1 MKTRLGRYERQLLA
15 YTQLRD
21 KTTLRTHELITPL
34 RISPKQERELLSR
47 LARAGMIA
55 RVSRG
60 LYLVPPRL
68 PLGGK
73 WSPNENLALD
83 TLIKDQGGRY
93 QICGPNAFNRYGFDE
108 QIPNRIYVYNNRISG
123 ERSIGPI
130 QLSLIKVA
138 DDRLGGTE
146 EVTTGDEITVA
157 YSSRVR
163 TLVDAVYD
171 WSRFQS
177 VPQAY
182 EWIRRE
188 LAEKRIRAADLAK
201 TTLQYGDTGT
211 IRRMGFLLEQ
221 EGVPPSIL
229 RKLAR
234 ALKPSTSLIPWI
246 PGCPKRGT
254 INRRWGVVINE
265 KT

>member
-108 QIPNRIYVYNNRISG
+108 QIPNRTYVYNNRISG

-157 YSSRVR
+157 
-163 TLVDAVYD
+163 
-171 WSRFQS
+171 
-177 VPQAY
+177 
-182 EWIRRE
+182 
-188 LAEKRIRAADLAK
+188 
-201 TTLQYGDTGT
+201 
-211 IRRMGFLLEQ
+211 
-221 EGVPPSIL
+221 
-229 RKLAR
+229 
-234 ALKPSTSLIPWI
+234 
-246 PGCPKRGT
+246 
-254 INRRWGVVINE
+254 
-265 KT
+265 

>member
-15 YTQLRD
+15 YTQMRD
-21 KTTLRTHELITPL
+21 KTTLRTNELIAPL

-60 LYLVPPRL
+60 LYLVPQRL

-73 WSPNENLALD
+73 WSPHEHLALD
-83 TLIKDQGGRY
+83 TLIKDRGGRY

-108 QIPNRIYVYNNRISG
+108 QIPNRTYAYNNRISG

-130 QLSLIKVA
+130 QFSLIKVA
-138 DDRLGGTE
+138 DDRLGCTE
-146 EVTTGDEITVA
+146 AVTMGEDIKVE

-171 WSRFQS
+171 WSRFRS
-177 VPQAY
+177 LPQAY
-182 EWIRRE
+182 EWVRRE
-188 LAEKRIRAADLAK
+188 LAAQRISASALAH
-201 TTLQYGDTGT
+201 TTLRYGDKGT
-211 IRRMGFLLEQ
+211 IRRIGMLLEQ
-221 EGVPPSIL
+221 EGVHPSIL

-246 PGCPKRGT
+246 PGFPKRGK